1 VAVKPLH
8 GGCVV
13 AMMDVLTWLPLHGL
27 CVCVSRSHDLALKL
41 QQEEDLNAAA
51 AVASPA
57 SSSQVSLRQP
67 RATASAASNI
77 DKPDKKSDNVSIV
90 TSSLS
95 SLGHVCSCI
104 CSVCLV
110 TQSLHFIATHSELQ
124 KVLFLVP
131 SVCHFFLFVYEIS
144 RGTAER
150 ICSKFPRKT
159 CLVPR
164 SDEFEGLGHHGQKTA
179 FFSPFGFLRAVSVS

>member
-1 VAVKPLH
+1 MICLVHCCGDLDGCVDVAVKPLH

-51 AVASPA
+51 AVTGAGPA

-77 DKPDKKSDNVSIV
+77 DKPDKKSDNVSLL

-95 SLGHVCSCI
+95 SLSHVCSCI
-104 CSVCLV
+104 CSV
-110 TQSLHFIATHSELQ
+110 
-124 KVLFLVP
+124 
-131 SVCHFFLFVYEIS
+131 
-144 RGTAER
+144 
-150 ICSKFPRKT
+150 
-159 CLVPR
+159 
-164 SDEFEGLGHHGQKTA
+164 
-179 FFSPFGFLRAVSVS
+179 